1 MKKLLENLFLEG
13 YVQDGETARLC
24 VTDSLS
30 GSRVGR
36 LAFKDNDWEADDEC
50 GENDLPLYKVA
61 LRKAREQYPDGKPR
75 KVISS
80 MSYKYIF
87 QVEVRPGED
96 RAFIQSWHN
105 GSIPIQQ
112 SPGAL
117 GTRLHKKRGEEH
129 VYIAI
134 AEWESREARQAA
146 MEKLHT
152 PGDTLGDE
160 MRRWGRNEDFG
171 TVRLLAEVDEID
183 LVNAS
188 TTDLL

>member
-1 MKKLLENLFLEG
+1 MKKLLQDLVLVD

-36 LAFKDNDWEADDEC
+36 LALKDNDWVANHEC
-50 GENDLPLYKVA
+50 EENDLPLYKVA
-61 LRKAREQYPDGKPR
+61 LRKAREQYPNGRPR
-75 KVISS
+75 EAVSS

-87 QVEVRPGED
+87 QVDVRPGED
-96 RAFIQSWHN
+96 QAFIQSWHN

-171 TVRLLAEVDEID
+171 KVTVLAEVDEID

-188 TTDLL
+188 TTELL